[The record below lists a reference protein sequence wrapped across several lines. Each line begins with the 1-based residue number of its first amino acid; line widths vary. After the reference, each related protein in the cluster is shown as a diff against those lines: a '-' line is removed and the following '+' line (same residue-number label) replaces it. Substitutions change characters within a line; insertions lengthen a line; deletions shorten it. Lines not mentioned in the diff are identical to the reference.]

1 SGSLPVYVLICYIQ
15 IFFVLHKSSLN
26 SNQLSPKEAAVVQEN
41 TSSRNASSPNTIVLV
56 WPWPFG
62 YSFDSESCG
71 PTYGITGCHLTDDRS
86 VYGRAHVVMFHH
98 RDISGLVMCQ
108 RWVWMNM
115 ESPDFSASVPSMDNL
130 FNLTASFRRDSD
142 IWVPY
147 GQLVGISEED
157 EPFRIPTKDKLVCWI
172 VSHWKSEF
180 KRVQYFEELR
190 QHMEVNAYGHS
201 FGKHMSDQDFQAVI
215 PSCKFYL
222 SFENSVYKD
231 YITEKL
237 FNPMIMGSVPV
248 VLGPSREN
256 YEEFIPADS
265 FIHVDDFKT
274 PKELAEH
281 LKLLDQN
288 QEMYEQYFAWRKH
301 FVARR
306 SDFGL
311 EHACRIC
318 DHIKRN
324 KGYRVFK
331 NLNKWYW
338 G

>member
-1 SGSLPVYVLICYIQ
+1 MKFLGVLLLLLCFVGIFVVYYNPTVSWLTC
-15 IFFVLHKSSLN
+15 S
-26 SNQLSPKEAAVVQEN
+26 KEAAVVQEN